1 MVQWGTDSKVQDMRI
16 ETMES
21 NNPESNRH
29 ADLSRWCIG
38 EADNYLRRRN
48 NIQASEKGWGAA
60 AQALKAI
67 AEERG
72 WNHGSHGLLVDIAQ
86 QVADERGRS
95 DLVTLFGNAQALHV
109 NFYEDWL
116 SSDTVG
122 IYLDQVKALLP
133 ELERIRTGAQH
144 AFTPE
149 TRDQRNRL
157 ARLTRG
163 RNGA

>member
-1 MVQWGTDSKVQDMRI
+1 MDANN
-16 ETMES
+16 EES
-21 NNPESNRH
+21 NKYAE
-29 ADLSRWCIG
+29 LSRWCIG
-38 EADNYLRRRN
+38 QAENYLRNRN

-72 WNHGSHGLLVDIAQ
+72 WNHGGHRRIVDVAQ
-86 QVADERGRS
+86 QVADKQNRQ
-95 DLVTLFGNAQALHV
+95 DLISLFGTAQALHI

-116 SSDTVG
+116 NSDTVS
-122 IYLDQVKALLP
+122 IYLDDVKKLLP
-133 ELERIRTGAQH
+133 ELERIRGVTPP

-157 ARLTRG
+157 QRLTRG
-163 RNGA
+163 

>member
-1 MVQWGTDSKVQDMRI
+1 
-16 ETMES
+16 MES
-21 NNPESNRH
+21 DVQESNKYVE
-29 ADLSRWCIG
+29 LSRWCIS
-38 EADNYLRRRN
+38 EADNYLRVRN

-72 WNHGSHGLLVDIAQ
+72 WNHGGHGLIVDIAK
-86 QVADERGRS
+86 QVADEQNQPN
-95 DLVTLFGNAQALHV
+95 LVSLFGTAQALHV

-116 SSDTVG
+116 GTDVIE
-122 IYLDQVKALLP
+122 IYLDDVKKLLP
-133 ELERIRTGAQH
+133 ELERIREETPP

-157 ARLTRG
+157 QRLTRG
-163 RNGA
+163 